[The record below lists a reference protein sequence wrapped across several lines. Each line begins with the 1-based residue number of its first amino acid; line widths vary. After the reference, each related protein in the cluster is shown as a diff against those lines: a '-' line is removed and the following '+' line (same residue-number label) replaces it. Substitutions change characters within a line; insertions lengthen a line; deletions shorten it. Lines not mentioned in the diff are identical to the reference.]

1 MSQYKII
8 AVSYWLSTFSEG
20 ASRILIPLYFSSIG
34 VSATKIAVLFVT
46 FELFGLMTTMSA
58 GFLINRFGY
67 RFAFVLSLILHSIAS
82 WGYLGLDYG
91 PFWCTV
97 LLINGLRGT
106 RGVAKELIKTTSS
119 AYLRHLP
126 KRKHAANIL
135 LGGKDTTKG
144 FGLFIGSIL
153 LTFFSFKFS
162 FFILGIL
169 TVIMTIFSIF
179 LIPYFKEVEQVSY
192 RGFFSVSKN
201 MFKLSCLRALL
212 YSGRDLWLVVVLPVY
227 LKQQLLSNA
236 QVGFIMALGLVLFG
250 IIQPLT
256 SIFVKSKWLI
266 GRRYL
271 KRKWDYEYI
280 LSFTMFLVMVSPLF
294 MIIIPH
300 TLLGILMGVIIYNFF
315 SGMATT
321 PHNFLHIKFS
331 RRQRASV
338 DISFYKSISLL
349 GKVIAVF
356 FSGIIYDYFGIQGCL
371 YMASCALFV
380 GFWVSLSIKSD
391 KKSNKRK

>member
-1 MSQYKII
+1 LSQYKII

-82 WGYLGLDYG
+82 WGYLGLGYG

-153 LTFFSFKFS
+153 LTFFSFKLS
-162 FFILGIL
+162 FFILGLL
-169 TVIMTIFSIF
+169 TIGMVIFSVFFIQD
-179 LIPYFKEVEQVSY
+179 FKEIEKVSY
-192 RGFFSVSKN
+192 RGFFSVSLN
-201 MFKLSCLRALL
+201 MIKLSFLRALL

-227 LKQQLLSNA
+227 LKELLLSNI
-236 QVGFIMALGLVLFG
+236 QVGLILASGLVLFG

-256 SIFVKSKWLI
+256 SLFVKSKWLV
-266 GRRYL
+266 GPRYL
-271 KRKWDYEYI
+271 KRKWNYEDI
-280 LSFTMFLVMVSPLF
+280 LSFTMFFLMLAPLI
-294 MIIIPH
+294 MIFIPH
-300 TLLGILMGVIIYNFF
+300 TLWGILVAVIIYNFF

-331 RRQRASV
+331 RRHRASV
-338 DISFYKSISLL
+338 DISFYKSVSLM
-349 GKVIAVF
+349 GKVVAVF
-356 FSGIIYDYFGIQGCL
+356 SSGILYDFFGIQGCL
-371 YMASCALFV
+371 YMASFCLFI
-380 GFWVSLSIKSD
+380 GFWISRSIS
-391 KKSNKRK
+391 R